1 MNTIVSY
8 KIFMKKELVMV
19 IFIFVREVISRKQVN
34 DIVVKKICTPHWS
47 YPYEKWFNSSETF
60 CFKFS

>member
-19 IFIFVREVISRKQVN
+19 IFIFVREVISRKKVN
-34 DIVVKKICTPHWS
+34 DIVVKKI
-47 YPYEKWFNSSETF
+47 
-60 CFKFS
+60 